1 MLYQSPIINNMCNL
15 KIKYDS
21 STNLLKILSTE
32 SIDLKQT
39 KKEEKRG
46 LITKKL
52 VFITNRTLYIIFK
65 TKLILLLLLEEEDFK
80 HILIKKLTG

>member
-1 MLYQSPIINNMCNL
+1 MLYQSPIINNKCNI
-15 KIKYDS
+15 KIKYAS

-39 KKEEKRG
+39 KKEETSG
-46 LITKKL
+46 LKKL

-65 TKLILLLLLEEEDFK
+65 TKLILLLEEEDFK
-80 HILIKKLTG
+80 HILIKKLKD